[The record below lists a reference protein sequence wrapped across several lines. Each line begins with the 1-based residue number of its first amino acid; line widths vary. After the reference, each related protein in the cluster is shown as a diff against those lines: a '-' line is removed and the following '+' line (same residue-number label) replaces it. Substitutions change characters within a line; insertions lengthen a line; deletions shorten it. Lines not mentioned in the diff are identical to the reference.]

1 MSVQTFLISLLLSL
15 FVTCISAQTTRRFN
29 AGLIVGAT
37 ASQIDGDQY
46 AGYHKLGLQA
56 GLRGIA
62 RLGNRSEASLEFLYA
77 QRGSQSSL
85 FNNNQVLFPFKLTLN
100 YVEIPVQWHYK
111 DWFIED
117 DQDGFWRVS
126 FNTGLSY
133 ARFIN
138 AKTGKDGSS
147 IYDVVPD
154 YLRKNDVSLLLGANF
169 FINRHV
175 GFTFRYVRSLA
186 LMYQPNDWDNA
197 PVDRGWISHCL
208 YMQGVYLF

>member
-1 MSVQTFLISLLLSL
+1 MYRLIFSITFSLLLFATS
-15 FVTCISAQTTRRFN
+15 ISAQTARRFN
-29 AGLIVGAT
+29 AGLIIGAT

-46 AGYHKLGLQA
+46 AGYNKLGVQA

-62 RLGNRSEASLEFLYA
+62 RLRNRSEASIEFLFA

-85 FNNNQVLFPFKLTLN
+85 FNNQAQFPFKLTLN

-126 FNTGLSY
+126 FNAGLSY

-147 IYDVVPD
+147 IYEVVPD

-169 FINRHV
+169 FVNRHI
-175 GFTFRYVRSLA
+175 GFTFRYVRSLT

-197 PVDRGWISHCL
+197 PVDRGWLGHCL